1 MNSIKVTDAL
11 GVQYDY
17 QVIGPGTVGL
27 PYQSV
32 VPSYNLA
39 NAINIINDTYGVDVS
54 VWQKAKNL
62 IKFGRSANIG
72 TSKGTLWYTGQ
83 DENNETYPATDT
95 NPIDTLSSNNAGDTE
110 TVRVEGHTQF
120 VGDRTFIVQT
130 AILDGQN
137 KVVLGTPLN
146 RMTKITHNDGSDV
159 DLLGE
164 IYGYVDT
171 AIVAGKPSD
180 TTKLHVTVPAGS
192 NTSQKASTSL
202 SSTDFWIITGF
213 SAGFLTKSGSNVA
226 EVNLEVRIQ
235 GGVFKEICKPI
246 IISTGKEGDKIF
258 TPYII
263 VPPNSDVRLTG
274 IASAAGQELTG
285 DIYGYLAE
293 II

>member
-11 GVQYDY
+11 GAQHEY
-17 QVIGPGTVGL
+17 QVIGLGTVGL

-32 VPSYNLA
+32 VPSYDLA
-39 NAINIINDTYGVDVS
+39 NAINIINDTYAVDVS
-54 VWQKAKNL
+54 VWEKAKNL
-62 IKFGRSANIG
+62 IKFGRSTNIG

-83 DENNETYPATDT
+83 DEDNETYPATDT
-95 NPIDTLSSNNAGDTE
+95 NSIDTVSSSNVGDTE
-110 TVRVEGHTQF
+110 IVRVEGHTQTA
-120 VGDRTFIVQT
+120 GDRTFVVQT
-130 AILDGQN
+130 ATLNGQN

-146 RMTKITHNDGSDV
+146 RMSRIAHNDGSDV

-164 IYGYVDT
+164 IYGYEDT
-171 AIVAGKPSD
+171 AIVSGKPSD
-180 TTKLHVTVPAGS
+180 TTKLHVTIPSGS

-202 SSTDFWIITGF
+202 SSTDFWIIEGF

-226 EVNLEVRIQ
+226 EVNLEVRTQ
-235 GGVFKEICKPI
+235 GGVFKEVCKPI
-246 IISTGKEGDKIF
+246 VISTGKEGNKSF
-258 TPYII
+258 TPFLI